1 MEVFNN
7 YMTFLKAEQGLS
19 QYTMRNYS
27 TDILDFFEFLK
38 TEGISSLTEVT
49 GATVRE
55 CLSCLTEHHIS
66 KLSIARKLAALRS
79 FYHYLVRE
87 GFVTSDP
94 MARISSPKLD
104 KRLPCF
110 LTEKEMERLLVAP
123 DSSTPQG
130 QRDRAILEVLYASGV
145 RISELVGLDLEQVD
159 LDTGELRVWG
169 KGNKERVVLIGKP
182 SVKVLMAYLSQGRIK
197 LLNGKRNSALFL
209 NYYGERI
216 NQRRV
221 QKMLKEYASLAGIGK
236 RVYPHLLRH
245 TFATHLLDG
254 GADLRVVQELLGH
267 VSLSTTQIYT
277 HVSQSQLR
285 KVYLS
290 AHPLAKATLK
300 PVKGGVK
307 CQIH

>member
-7 YMTFLKAEQGLS
+7 YMTFLKAEQGFS
-19 QYTMRNYS
+19 QYTIRNYS
-27 TDILDFFEFLK
+27 TDVLEFFEFLK
-38 TEGISSLTEVT
+38 AEGVSSLAEVNRV
-49 GATVRE
+49 TVRSYLLHLGE
-55 CLSCLTEHHIS
+55 VGSS
-66 KLSIARKLAALRS
+66 KVSVARKVAALRS
-79 FYHYLVRE
+79 FFRYLVRE
-87 GFVTSDP
+87 GFVSSDP
-94 MARISSPKLD
+94 MTGISSPKLD
-104 KRLPCF
+104 KRLPSF
-110 LTEKEMERLLVAP
+110 LTREEIDRLLLAP
-123 DSSTPQG
+123 DPSTPQG
-130 QRDRAILEVLYASGV
+130 QRDRAILEVFYASGL

-169 KGNKERVVLIGKP
+169 KGNKERVALIGEPSIKVLI
-182 SVKVLMAYLSQGRIK
+182 AYLGQGRTK

-209 NYYGERI
+209 NYNGERI
-216 NQRRV
+216 ARRAV
-221 QKMLKEYASLAGIGK
+221 QKMLKEYASLASINK
-236 RVYPHLLRH
+236 RVYPHMLRH

-277 HVSQSQLR
+277 HVSQSQAR